1 MRIKRSNLIINA
13 EKNMN
18 YIYDGHEAFFLFYLA
33 ALLVNVPFLLRRLN
47 AGVQDPKLA
56 PSS

>member
-1 MRIKRSNLIINA
+1 
-13 EKNMN
+13 MN